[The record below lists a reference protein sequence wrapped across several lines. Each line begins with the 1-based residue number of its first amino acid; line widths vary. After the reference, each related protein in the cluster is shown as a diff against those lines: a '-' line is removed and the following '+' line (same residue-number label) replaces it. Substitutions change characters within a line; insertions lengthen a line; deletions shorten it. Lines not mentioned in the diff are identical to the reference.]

1 MMFLKV
7 RDAFILVILAIIAAL
22 LWRIDTS
29 MSRFEKK
36 LEIAEGTVSFQM
48 YESIEHWSDSFEIPK
63 HIAYN
68 IAYKETRYRGPFDFK
83 YEHRLE
89 SSAGAVGPMQIITK
103 WAQKYSRRR
112 VSERELKTN
121 VDLNVKIS
129 MQMLRKWHSIYGD
142 WTKACGAYNSGQPIK
157 NEYAIY
163 CVNNKDYKNKWVNLN

>member
-36 LEIAEGTVSFQM
+36 LETVEGTVSFQM

-68 IAYKETRYRGPFDFK
+68 IAYKETRYRGPFDFN
-83 YEHRLE
+83 Y
-89 SSAGAVGPMQIITK
+89 
-103 WAQKYSRRR
+103 
-112 VSERELKTN
+112 
-121 VDLNVKIS
+121 
-129 MQMLRKWHSIYGD
+129 
-142 WTKACGAYNSGQPIK
+142 
-157 NEYAIY
+157 
-163 CVNNKDYKNKWVNLN
+163 

>member
-1 MMFLKV
+1 
-7 RDAFILVILAIIAAL
+7 
-22 LWRIDTS
+22 
-29 MSRFEKK
+29 
-36 LEIAEGTVSFQM
+36 
-48 YESIEHWSDSFEIPK
+48 
-63 HIAYN
+63 
-68 IAYKETRYRGPFDFK
+68 
-83 YEHRLE
+83 
-89 SSAGAVGPMQIITK
+89 MQIITK

-112 VSERELKTN
+112 ISERELKTN